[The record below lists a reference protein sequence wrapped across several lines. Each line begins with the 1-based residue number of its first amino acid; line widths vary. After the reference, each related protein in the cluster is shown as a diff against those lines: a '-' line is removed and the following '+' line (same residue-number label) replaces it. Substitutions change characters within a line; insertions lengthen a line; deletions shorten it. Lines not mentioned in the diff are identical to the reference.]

1 MSDVNTIPP
10 PDAPAAPAPGS
21 SAEGGLSAAKLAIL
35 QARLRG
41 KQVQAPRPP
50 GASGAA
56 APIVPRAP
64 GDEVPLSF
72 SQERLWF
79 LDRLQPGLTAYNMP
93 GGLRLTGE
101 LDPAALE
108 RALGEVIRRHEI
120 LRTTFQGTAGA
131 PVQVIAPFTG
141 LTLPVEDL
149 SGLDRAEA
157 EDAVKQRVADE
168 AALPFDLAAGPLFR
182 PILLRLGE
190 QEHVL
195 LLSMHHGVTD
205 AWSGQ
210 LFLREVSTLYE
221 TFRAGQP
228 SPLPELP
235 VQYGDYALWQRRT
248 VQGEML
254 ERQVEYWKR
263 QLAGAPPVLELPA
276 DHPRPPVV
284 SYRGASVP
292 AYARPEVLERLRVVA
307 RGEGATLFMVL
318 LAAFQALLGRYAGT
332 EDVVVGSP
340 VAGRGR
346 AELEGMIGM
355 FVNTLVLRTD
365 LSGDPEFR
373 ALLRRVR
380 ETTLGALGHQD
391 VPFERLV
398 TELQTE
404 RTMSRSA
411 LFQVAFQLE
420 DLEESTPAGGVARA
434 MEAGRGGMRV
444 QAVVPDTTAAKF
456 DLTLSLQAH
465 VRGITGTL
473 AYSTDLFEAAT
484 VRRMTAHLDRVLQQ
498 VAADPGLRLS
508 QLELMDGAERA
519 RVVEEWNRTDAAFPA
534 DACIHELFE
543 AQAERTPDATAVVF
557 EDDSLTYR
565 TLNARANRLAH
576 DLVRRKVGPETRVG
590 VCMERGLDMVVTLL
604 AVLKAGGAYVPMDPG
619 LPPERLA
626 YMLADSNV
634 SLLLTQEVLR
644 KRIPAAAGVK
654 LLTMDGAASE
664 GRPEDDLAENPRGRA
679 TPDGLAYVIYTSGST
694 GRPKGVMNAHRG
706 VVNRLAWMQAEYGLG
721 AADVVL
727 QKTPFSFDVSV
738 WEFFWPLQQGA
749 TLVMARPDGHRDPA
763 YLQEVIERRGV
774 TTLHFVPSM
783 LQPFVEAADA
793 ARCASLRRVICSGE
807 ALPAALVGRF
817 HARFPE
823 HVALHNLYGPTEAAV
838 DVSHWACGRDDAGAT
853 VPIGRPVW
861 NTRLYVLDAALGP
874 VPVGIPGELYIG
886 GVQVARGYLGRP
898 ALTAERFGPDPF
910 SATPGARL
918 YRTGDRA
925 RWRDD
930 GALEY
935 LGRLD
940 DQVKIRG
947 FRIEPGEV
955 EAALR
960 QHPGVRDCAVVAR
973 MDDGEARL
981 AAYVVGEAAADELN
995 AHLRQSLPEYM
1006 VPSAFVALDALPL
1019 TPSGKLDRNRLPAP
1033 EYRAA
1038 AQYVAPR
1045 TPAEEMMAQIW
1056 TDVLKVERVG
1066 VEDNFFEMGGHSLR
1080 ATLIVT
1086 RVEAAFGMHLPLRA
1100 IFDNPTIAGLV
1111 AALESAEDEI
1121 PDEETEPL
1129 AEPAAAGE
1137 AGEP

>member
-10 PDAPAAPAPGS
+10 PDAPAAPAEAPT
-21 SAEGGLSAAKLAIL
+21 SAGGTDGGLSAAKLAIL

-50 GASGAA
+50 GGSGPA

-64 GDEVPLSF
+64 GEEVPLSF

-93 GGLRLTGE
+93 GGLRLTGA

-108 RALGEVIRRHEI
+108 RALGEIVRRHEI
-120 LRTTFQGTAGA
+120 LRTTFQGTADA
-131 PVQVIAPFTG
+131 PVQVIAPFAG
-141 LTLPVEDL
+141 LVLPVEDL
-149 SGLDRAEA
+149 SGRERAEA
-157 EDAVKQRVADE
+157 EAAVRRRVADE

-182 PILLRLGE
+182 PLLLRLGE

-195 LLSMHHGVTD
+195 LLAMHHVVTD
-205 AWSGQ
+205 AWSGH
-210 LFLREVSTLYE
+210 LFLREVATLYE
-221 TFRAGQP
+221 AFRTGQP

-235 VQYGDYALWQRRT
+235 VQYGDFALWQRRT

-263 QLAGAPPVLELPA
+263 QLAGAPAALDLPA
-276 DHPRPPVV
+276 DHPRPAVA

-292 AYARPEVLERLRVVA
+292 AYARPEVLERLRGVA
-307 RGEGATLFMVL
+307 RSEGATLFMVL

-346 AELEGMIGM
+346 AEVEGLLGM

-373 ALLRRVR
+373 ELLRRVR

-398 TELQTE
+398 LELQTE
-404 RTMSRSA
+404 RSMSRSP
-411 LFQVAFQLE
+411 LFQVSFQLE

-434 MEAGRGGMRV
+434 MESGRGGMRV
-444 QAVVPDTTAAKF
+444 QAVVADIAAAKF
-456 DLTLSLQAH
+456 DLTLSLQTH
-465 VRGITGTL
+465 LRGITGTL
-473 AYSTDLFEAAT
+473 AYATDLFEASTA
-484 VRRMTAHLDRVLQQ
+484 RGMTAHLERVLQQ
-498 VAADPGLRLS
+498 VAADPNRRLS
-508 QLELMDGAERA
+508 QLELMDEAERA
-519 RVVEEWNRTDAAFPA
+519 RVVEDWNRTDASFP
-534 DACIHELFE
+534 DGSCIHELIE
-543 AQAERTPDATAVVF
+543 AQAERTPHATAVVF

-576 DLVRRKVGPETRVG
+576 DLVRRRVGPETRVG

-626 YMLADSNV
+626 YMLADSAV

-644 KRIPAAAGVK
+644 RRLPAAAGVK
-654 LLTMDGAASE
+654 LLTMDGAASD
-664 GRPEDDLAENPRGRA
+664 GGVDDDFAENPRGRA

-706 VVNRLAWMQAEYGLG
+706 VVNRLCWMQAEYGIG
-721 AADVVL
+721 ADDVVL

-749 TLVMARPDGHRDPA
+749 CLVMARPDGHRDPA
-763 YLQEVIERRGV
+763 YLQETIERRGV

-793 ARCASLRRVICSGE
+793 DRCASLQRVICSGE

-838 DVSHWACGRDDAGAT
+838 DVSHWACGREDAGAT

-861 NTRLYVLDAALGP
+861 NTRLYVLDA
-874 VPVGIPGELYIG
+874 
-886 GVQVARGYLGRP
+886 
-898 ALTAERFGPDPF
+898 
-910 SATPGARL
+910 
-918 YRTGDRA
+918 
-925 RWRDD
+925 
-930 GALEY
+930 
-935 LGRLD
+935 
-940 DQVKIRG
+940 
-947 FRIEPGEV
+947 
-955 EAALR
+955 
-960 QHPGVRDCAVVAR
+960 
-973 MDDGEARL
+973 
-981 AAYVVGEAAADELN
+981 
-995 AHLRQSLPEYM
+995 
-1006 VPSAFVALDALPL
+1006 
-1019 TPSGKLDRNRLPAP
+1019 
-1033 EYRAA
+1033 
-1038 AQYVAPR
+1038 
-1045 TPAEEMMAQIW
+1045 
-1056 TDVLKVERVG
+1056 
-1066 VEDNFFEMGGHSLR
+1066 
-1080 ATLIVT
+1080 
-1086 RVEAAFGMHLPLRA
+1086 
-1100 IFDNPTIAGLV
+1100 
-1111 AALESAEDEI
+1111 
-1121 PDEETEPL
+1121 
-1129 AEPAAAGE
+1129 
-1137 AGEP
+1137 